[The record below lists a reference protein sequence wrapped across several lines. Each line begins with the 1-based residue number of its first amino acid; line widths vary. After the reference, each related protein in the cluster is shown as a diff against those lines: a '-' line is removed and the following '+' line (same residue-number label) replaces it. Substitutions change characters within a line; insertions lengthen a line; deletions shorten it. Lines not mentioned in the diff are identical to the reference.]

1 MVHAENDYKG
11 RKLSR
16 LDQNKTRKKFEKN
29 KSFPKRK
36 VKMLGERRL
45 TILGQTE
52 SFPKSIFPSESML
65 FLLDNF
71 SPFRDSLKR
80 VVSGPPNHSVSIKA
94 MKKCTK
100 CCLFP

>member
-1 MVHAENDYKG
+1 
-11 RKLSR
+11 
-16 LDQNKTRKKFEKN
+16 
-29 KSFPKRK
+29 
-36 VKMLGERRL
+36 
-45 TILGQTE
+45 
-52 SFPKSIFPSESML
+52 ML

-71 SPFRDSLKR
+71 SPFRDSQKR